1 MSDQL
6 TPQQIARLQNG
17 GLSIGRFTRS
27 TPGECF
33 TRGVDLRTV
42 DSANRTVEV
51 IATTEDPAFVFDY
64 STYRV
69 VLEVLLMSGAE
80 YEAQTP
86 LLRDHN
92 QYSIT
97 AICGSFVEPKVVA
110 DKLEGLITVGKD
122 LDDTVEGI
130 WRRIEQGHL
139 RRVSIGYD
147 YSKSDYVTI
156 AAGETAVVA
165 GRSFTAP
172 KDRDL
177 RVVKRWRLRELSLV
191 VIPADARA
199 QMKQQESHVDDRRG
213 TDSGLPP
220 NSHADSRS
228 TDSNSESRSTEATMK
243 KFIAFLHKCGL
254 AAHITD
260 VSQALAWARSGNLDG
275 EQINE
280 AAALAKEDGI
290 DFTAESAEAKRTTP
304 STTGTRGATTTT
316 TVAGTNDNPGTRT
329 TSAETV
335 DVEQLTRT
343 AAANALAAERE
354 RINEIRTLGR
364 EHEIADATINASID
378 GGHSIDQARA
388 AFLTALRSLRQPG
401 APAIH
406 SRGGL
411 AGEQG
416 IRILQAACMLREGI
430 TPDSPVLNDG
440 TVNTLASRRDLN
452 VGWACFAGQQGARR
466 DALEQVYDQ
475 VRQLGLH
482 NASMMRLAQELVEL
496 DTGQRAP
503 YNQDEL
509 LQRAFSSANF
519 TAIFAATIH
528 MSMWAGYASA
538 PATYERFCQV
548 VDVPD
553 FRDNTDA
560 MVGEVGR
567 LKKQSK
573 TAPGVAPLLNQTDPV
588 LAKMAAD
595 RFCGMLKITEQNF
608 INDSM
613 GALGQTP
620 VKLGQSVRSLIADLV
635 MAQLLSTANLADGR
649 ARFNTT
655 DGNLVSSGGTADVAG
670 LTIMEKMLRA
680 VKVGDRRITL
690 GKTVIVAGLT
700 LGPKFRVLQGTSQ
713 LVTADNPFAGM
724 FETVED
730 TAIDI
735 GVNDPATEPET
746 AIAARPNS
754 YFGLTRDGNSIKVAF
769 RAGTNRGP
777 VTRTKVLDG
786 GEWGMAWDVY
796 VDVGAA
802 FLRRTGAVEIRT

>member
-1 MSDQL
+1 MDQIEFRRNTL
-6 TPQQIARLQNG
+6 VELPPGWNLRN
-17 GLSIGRFTRS
+17 

-33 TRGVDLRTV
+33 QRAGDLKTV
-42 DSANRTVEV
+42 DSGKRQVEV
-51 IATTEDPAFVFDY
+51 VATTEDPALVYDWQ
-64 STYRV
+64 TYRV
-69 VLEVLLMSGAE
+69 ILEVLLMSGAE
-80 YEAQTP
+80 YEDQTP
-86 LLRDHN
+86 LLRDHSS
-92 QYSIT
+92 YSVTSIV
-97 AICGSFVEPKVVA
+97 GSFTDTKTVQ
-110 DKLEGLITVGKD
+110 DRLEGLITVGKN

-147 YSKSDYVTI
+147 YGKSDYVTI
-156 AAGETAVVA
+156 PAGETALVD

-172 KDRDL
+172 RDRDL
-177 RVVKRWRLRELSLV
+177 RIVKRWRLRELSLV

-199 QMKQQESHVDDRRG
+199 QMKQQESHADVRRG
-213 TDSGLPP
+213 TDNTLPA

-228 TDSNSESRSTEATMK
+228 TNGSTSVSGSTEVSMK

-260 VSQALAWARSGNLDG
+260 VSQAIAWARSGNLDAG
-275 EQINE
+275 QINE
-280 AAALAKEDGI
+280 AVAFAKEDGI
-290 DFTAESAEAKRTTP
+290 DFTADGCEPKRTAP
-304 STTGTRGATTTT
+304 STTGTRSATTTT
-316 TVAGTNDNPGTRT
+316 TVTGTNDNPGTRA
-329 TSAETV
+329 SAETI
-335 DVEQLTRT
+335 DIEAATRT
-343 AAANALAAERE
+343 AAANALAAERQ
-354 RINEIRTLGR
+354 RISEIRTLGR
-364 EHEIADATINASID
+364 EHEIADDVVNTSID
-378 GGHSIDQARA
+378 QGHSIDQARA
-388 AFLTALRSLRQPG
+388 AFLTALRTSRQPG

-416 IRILQAACMLREGI
+416 IRILQAACLLREGI
-430 TPDSPVLNDG
+430 TPDSPVLSAEC
-440 TVNTLASRRDLN
+440 TNTLASRRDLN
-452 VGWACFAGQQGARR
+452 IGWACFAGSSGQRR
-466 DALEQVYDQ
+466 DALEQAFDQ

-496 DTGQRAP
+496 ETGQRAP

-519 TAIFAATIH
+519 STIFAATIH
-528 MSMWAGYASA
+528 MAMWAGYASA

-573 TAPGVAPLLNQTDPV
+573 TAPGVAPLLNMTDPV

-595 RFCGMLKITEQNF
+595 RFCGMLKITEQSF
-608 INDSM
+608 VNDSM

-620 VKLGQSVRSLIADLV
+620 IKLGQSVRSLIADLV
-635 MAQLLSTANLADGR
+635 MSQLLSTGNLADGR

-670 LTIMEKMLRA
+670 LTVMEKMLRA

-690 GKTVIVAGLT
+690 GPTVIVAGLT
-700 LGPKFRVLQGTSQ
+700 LGPKFRVLQGTTQ
-713 LVTADNPFAGM
+713 LVTADNPFAGT

-735 GVNDPATEPET
+735 GCNDPSTDPET
-746 AIAARPNS
+746 AISGRPNS

-777 VTRTKVLDG
+777 ITRTKVLDG